1 MKNIVAFR
9 TILYDQ
15 NTEFFDHKGVVST
28 HSIELCYPNPILAWI
43 LGRGVS

>member
-15 NTEFFDHKGVVST
+15 NTKFFDHKGVVST
-28 HSIELCYPNPILAWI
+28 LLIKYKK
-43 LGRGVS
+43 